1 MGSLSGRIIEG
12 KATIT
17 IITYICLNKI
27 ILNSLEKKR
36 IGLPMRS
43 FSNTTT
49 SIKLILS

>member
-36 IGLPMRS
+36 IGLPMRL
-43 FSNTTT
+43 SNTTN